1 MIKGED
7 VKKTSEITLGTAY
20 DINKDLVQKYEKTLT
35 DEELQQK
42 RELIAQYILEVK
54 QFYFMLLC
62 HEQRDYTLFN
72 LNNESDYEKGLKT
85 ATELIECL
93 NNRGQIKGIDK
104 TKDNMA
110 IEIWISNENESFA
123 YYFFGYDEGVIEI
136 GGING

>member
-42 RELIAQYILEVK
+42 KELIAQYILEVK

-72 LNNESDYEKGLKT
+72 LNNESDYE
-85 ATELIECL
+85 
-93 NNRGQIKGIDK
+93 ND
-104 TKDNMA
+104 
-110 IEIWISNENESFA
+110 SF
-123 YYFFGYDEGVIEI
+123 EVVQVE
-136 GGING
+136 

>member
-42 RELIAQYILEVK
+42 KELIAQYILEVK

-72 LNNESDYEKGLKT
+72 LNNESDHEKGLKT

>member
-7 VKKTSEITLGTAY
+7 VKKISEITLGTAY

-42 RELIAQYILEVK
+42 KELIAQYILEVK

-72 LNNESDYEKGLKT
+72 LNNESDHEKGLKT